1 MCVCAKDP
9 SRRAACGKLRENVDL
24 TPGAARRGLLGWRRR
39 RRPSRRTRRAAAPVS
54 GRRAAALPPARTRR
68 PASSSGPASALAG
81 PGRCCTLRF
90 SPFGP
95 RARRPAPGARSQTEV
110 RAAGTNNVP
119 LCLAWE
125 TCLLCASCLGVDVGG
140 GGKPRVSSGSAVYV
154 QPDLRGDPRSLG
166 LLAPSPA
173 LSSPRKSLNRTTS
186 PVQPS
191 SPFLGELL

>member
-81 PGRCCTLRF
+81 RGRRCTLRF
-90 SPFGP
+90 SPLGP
-95 RARRPAPGARSQTEV
+95 RARRPAPGARSQTE
-110 RAAGTNNVP
+110 RRTFNGRGWFIHFP
-119 LCLAWE
+119 
-125 TCLLCASCLGVDVGG
+125 
-140 GGKPRVSSGSAVYV
+140 VSVCVWNG
-154 QPDLRGDPRSLG
+154 PH
-166 LLAPSPA
+166 
-173 LSSPRKSLNRTTS
+173 
-186 PVQPS
+186 
-191 SPFLGELL
+191 